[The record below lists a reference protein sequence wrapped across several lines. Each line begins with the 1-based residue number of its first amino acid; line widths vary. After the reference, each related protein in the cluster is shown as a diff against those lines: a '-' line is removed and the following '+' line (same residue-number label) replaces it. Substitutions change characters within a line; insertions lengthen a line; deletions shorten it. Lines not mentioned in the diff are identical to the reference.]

1 MITIKSLSSSSP
13 KSVLGRFPAELALV
27 IAFIVVYSVVSHNTL
42 LKGTALLWWADLA
55 WTIAALATAIK
66 CFKVAL
72 ALTIPERLAWY
83 FISLACF
90 SWFLGMIAWDY
101 FELVAGQVTPFP
113 AISDFGF
120 MAFAPFFM
128 VAFVI
133 FRTRTPSRSFT
144 MVQVAKLGILVL
156 SIVIIHLIILL
167 EVVKALDETLL
178 YVSAALAYPV
188 LYMSTLIY
196 AAIILWH
203 YLEEGVPKAL
213 LLVVI
218 GFSVHAVVDSFYA
231 YGLLGKTYEVG
242 NYLDILWLVG
252 FGFIYWGALARQQV
266 IANPADDSSLI
277 KITNKLFSF
286 DALVPVLAVFFVL
299 LVSFLYV
306 DRLTPDTIQAL
317 FPFAFLLVVFIG
329 MGEIAGQL
337 YQAEMQKKLAS
348 SEKHLS
354 TVLDTIP
361 YGVQEID
368 KDGYVTYSNWAHD
381 KLFGYEEGTLQG
393 YQVSTFFADPKD
405 GEELIKYLKYLAEA
419 QPEPTTF
426 FAADRKKDNSL
437 VDVQVDWDYRRNSNG
452 DVIGFIS
459 ILTDITAKRQAEE
472 QLRQAAAVF
481 ESTSEAVM
489 VTDPDGKITAVNQA
503 FTVITGYSE
512 DEVIGKN
519 PKLLRSERH
528 ESEFFN
534 DMWSAIKDEG
544 GWRGEVWDRRKNG
557 EIFPVW
563 QAVSAIKNDDGE
575 VTHYVSVFTDISTLK
590 QTQEQLNYLAYHDPL
605 TDLPNR
611 LLFNDRLMHAI
622 ERAARSKDQ
631 VALLFID
638 LDNFK
643 NVNDSLGHPVGDE
656 LLLKVASRLR
666 SLSRKDDT
674 VARISGDEFV
684 IILENIHDA
693 QDTVVMA
700 QKLINAFQEPLVV
713 QGHELHITLS
723 IGISIYPR
731 DGDDVQ
737 TLVRNADAALYRAKA
752 EGRND
757 FYYYTEE
764 LTTSAVERLKIES
777 ALRNAVKN
785 QELVLYYQPQ
795 ISLDTGLIVGV
806 EALIRWQHPELGLLM
821 PNRFINLAE
830 DTGLIVAVGE
840 WVLTTACGQMKA
852 WQQSGYD
859 FGRVAVNV
867 SGLQL
872 QRGDFQKIVND
883 VLLLTHLE
891 PQSLE
896 LEITENFIMNK
907 PEKAIAILDNLKSLG
922 IQIAID
928 DFGTGYS
935 SLSYL
940 KRLPVDKLK
949 IDGSFVRDIPNNADD
964 EAIARAVVALA
975 KNLQLKVIAE
985 GVETRE
991 QREFLTDQD
1000 CDEAQGY
1007 LISKPLPPGELIS
1020 LVDQTA
1026 ELLKL
1031 G

>member
-1 MITIKSLSSSSP
+1 
-13 KSVLGRFPAELALV
+13 
-27 IAFIVVYSVVSHNTL
+27 
-42 LKGTALLWWADLA
+42 
-55 WTIAALATAIK
+55 
-66 CFKVAL
+66 
-72 ALTIPERLAWY
+72 
-83 FISLACF
+83 
-90 SWFLGMIAWDY
+90 
-101 FELVAGQVTPFP
+101 
-113 AISDFGF
+113 
-120 MAFAPFFM
+120 
-128 VAFVI
+128 
-133 FRTRTPSRSFT
+133 
-144 MVQVAKLGILVL
+144 
-156 SIVIIHLIILL
+156 
-167 EVVKALDETLL
+167 
-178 YVSAALAYPV
+178 
-188 LYMSTLIY
+188 
-196 AAIILWH
+196 
-203 YLEEGVPKAL
+203 
-213 LLVVI
+213 
-218 GFSVHAVVDSFYA
+218 
-231 YGLLGKTYEVG
+231 
-242 NYLDILWLVG
+242 
-252 FGFIYWGALARQQV
+252 
-266 IANPADDSSLI
+266 
-277 KITNKLFSF
+277 
-286 DALVPVLAVFFVL
+286 
-299 LVSFLYV
+299 
-306 DRLTPDTIQAL
+306 
-317 FPFAFLLVVFIG
+317 
-329 MGEIAGQL
+329 
-337 YQAEMQKKLAS
+337 
-348 SEKHLS
+348 
-354 TVLDTIP
+354 
-361 YGVQEID
+361 
-368 KDGYVTYSNWAHD
+368 
-381 KLFGYEEGTLQG
+381 
-393 YQVSTFFADPKD
+393 
-405 GEELIKYLKYLAEA
+405 
-419 QPEPTTF
+419 
-426 FAADRKKDNSL
+426 
-437 VDVQVDWDYRRNSNG
+437 
-452 DVIGFIS
+452 
-459 ILTDITAKRQAEE
+459 
-472 QLRQAAAVF
+472 
-481 ESTSEAVM
+481 
-489 VTDPDGKITAVNQA
+489 
-503 FTVITGYSE
+503 
-512 DEVIGKN
+512 
-519 PKLLRSERH
+519 
-528 ESEFFN
+528 
-534 DMWSAIKDEG
+534 
-544 GWRGEVWDRRKNG
+544 
-557 EIFPVW
+557 
-563 QAVSAIKNDDGE
+563 
-575 VTHYVSVFTDISTLK
+575 
-590 QTQEQLNYLAYHDPL
+590 
-605 TDLPNR
+605 
-611 LLFNDRLMHAI
+611 MHAI

-764 LTTSAVERLKIES
+764 LTASAVERLRIES

-840 WVLTTACGQMKA
+840 WVLTTACGQMRA

-883 VLLLTHLE
+883 VLLLTHLD

-928 DFGTGYS
+928 DFGSGYS

-949 IDGSFVRDIPNNADD
+949 IDSSFVCDIPNNADD
-964 EAIARAVVALA
+964 EAIARAVVSLA

-991 QREFLTDQD
+991 QREFLSDQD

-1007 LISKPLPPGELIS
+1007 LFSKPLPPGELIN
-1020 LVDQTA
+1020 LVDQSA